1 MYFELSDSLKSEI
14 LFAMEDQTSEYFFDC
29 EKALLQKK
37 NECENFENG
46 LESGKYVK
54 IPEWKSA
61 DGYAL
66 LEEFTDL
73 LHSPLAREDLKRTL
87 TGGRGVFRN
96 FKNVLKMYPGTEKKF
111 NLFKDKKMKSKIIEW
126 YNNLRESWGFE
137 ELESIDD
144 DAFETDNLVQD
155 DFEFCEYDFEN
166 DKNYVQNG
174 EKILADEVKER
185 FLDESGQAAA
195 FLCSKLTEI
204 ADFENKFGFV
214 CRSHS
219 EDFVGCILYSFCPPN
234 AKKTVLL
241 TDFFVLKNFRGLGI
255 GKELLSK
262 SLSYLKKRGIQ
273 WILISNIIVPDF
285 MEPLLLEIGF
295 EKLDSFFRADL
306 FQEAE

>member
-29 EKALLQKK
+29 EKVLLQKK
-37 NECENFENG
+37 AECENFEVG

-66 LEEFTDL
+66 LEEFTDS

-96 FKNVLKMYPGTEKKF
+96 FKNVLKMYPGAEKKF
-111 NLFKDKKMKSKIIEW
+111 NLFKEKKMKSKIIEW
-126 YNNLRESWGFE
+126 YNNLRESWGLE
-137 ELESIDD
+137 ELESLDE
-144 DAFETDNLVQD
+144 DAFESGDLVQD
-155 DFEFCEYDFEN
+155 DFEFSEYDFET

-174 EKILADEVKER
+174 EKLLADEVKDQ
-185 FLDESGQAAA
+185 FLGEIGQSAA

-219 EDFVGCILYSFCPPN
+219 EDFSGCILYSFCPPS

-273 WILISNIIVPDF
+273 WVLISNIIVPDF
-285 MEPLLLEIGF
+285 MELLLLEIGF
-295 EKLDSFFRADL
+295 EKSGSFFIADL
-306 FQEAE
+306 FKEAE